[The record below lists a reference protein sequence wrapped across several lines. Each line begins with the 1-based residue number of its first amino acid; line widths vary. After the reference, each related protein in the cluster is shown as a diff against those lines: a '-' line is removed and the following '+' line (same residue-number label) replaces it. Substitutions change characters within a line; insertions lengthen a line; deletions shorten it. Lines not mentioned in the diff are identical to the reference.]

1 MVLDMGFQSKKINV
15 FLFVI
20 LFKEKRE
27 NSLLYFQDM
36 KRICQEIDMGDQII
50 LPPP

>member
-20 LFKEKRE
+20 LFKEEMVYYTFK
-27 NSLLYFQDM
+27 
-36 KRICQEIDMGDQII
+36 I
-50 LPPP
+50 